1 VFYVLIEYRSMY
13 VSRLVYRK
21 RMEKAIAMQ
30 AAETQGLRRS
40 PTRANFQ
47 KTPLNLFNNKEE
59 EKGG

>member
-1 VFYVLIEYRSMY
+1 MY
-13 VSRLVYRK
+13 VSRLVYKK

-47 KTPLNLFNNKEE
+47 KTPLNLFNNEE
-59 EKGG
+59 EKGDRRC